1 MPLHA
6 LADIVRNHREIA
18 ICCGAAAADVHRN
31 LYHLADGAYITIPD
45 GVPSYQAISGLV
57 QTCAD
62 DPACRE
68 IRLHVVV
75 DWDALLHLSAGKDTL
90 RWPDLYLVLKDAGVK
105 PEEMQP
111 FKDAPPAD
119 LFPWLYYGK
128 RFDVLRKLCLQVK
141 RKLDVRL
148 AAHDVRTVCHLVGDD
163 GSRIV
168 ASSL

>member
-1 MPLHA
+1 
-6 LADIVRNHREIA
+6 
-18 ICCGAAAADVHRN
+18 
-31 LYHLADGAYITIPD
+31 
-45 GVPSYQAISGLV
+45 V

-62 DPACRE
+62 NPDCRE
-68 IRLHVVV
+68 IRLHVAV
-75 DWDALLHLSAGKDTL
+75 DWDTLLHLSAGKDTL

-111 FKDAPPAD
+111 FRDAPPAD

-128 RFDVLRKLCLQVK
+128 RFDVLRKLCLQAK
-141 RKLDVRL
+141 RKLDTRL